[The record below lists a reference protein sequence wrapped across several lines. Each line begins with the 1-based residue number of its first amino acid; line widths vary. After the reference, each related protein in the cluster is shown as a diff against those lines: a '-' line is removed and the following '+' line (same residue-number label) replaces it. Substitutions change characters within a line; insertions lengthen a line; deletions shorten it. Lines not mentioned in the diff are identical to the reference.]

1 MLIESMRDIGYSLET
16 ALADVIDNSIT
27 AGATEVRLLVDATSP
42 DPRIGILD
50 NGSGMDRG
58 QLLEAMRLGSSNPRA
73 KRPKSDLGR
82 FGLGMKT
89 ASFSQCRRMTVVAKR
104 GLAASVAIWD
114 LDHVE
119 HEDRWELL
127 TPDSVDG
134 IPFADELVSDGSLVV
149 WERMD
154 RAVEAGGSDAGK
166 KHFNRRLDETR
177 RHLELVFHR
186 FLSGEPGTPR
196 VSILLNELPLKPF
209 DPFHSKHAATET
221 SPTESVQ
228 VGEHT
233 VTVTAYTLPHH
244 RNVSKSEW
252 EHYGGPDGYLKSQG
266 FYLYREKRLIV
277 HGTWFGLARQMEL
290 TKLCR
295 VKIDTPNG
303 LDAEWQVDVKKAS
316 ARPPL
321 PVRERL
327 QKLISEIGAPS
338 KRKYVGRAQK
348 LLHIGRLPVWTRTV
362 VDNRVTYELNS
373 ENPVVT
379 DFRQHLSDDLGPE
392 FDRLMRTM
400 SAALPLDII
409 FADLAGEPESVRQAT
424 MSPEDL
430 ARAFTVTL
438 AGLVSLGVKAAL
450 IPEMLRRAEPFRS
463 NWEQVERLLSELAPG
478 ASDEDEEDEDDGA

>member
-27 AGATEVRLLVDATSP
+27 AGATEVRLLVDTTSP
-42 DPRIGILD
+42 DAKIGILD
-50 NGSGMDRG
+50 NGRGMDRA

-73 KRPKSDLGR
+73 RRPKTDLGR

-89 ASFSQCRRMTVVAKR
+89 ASFSQCRRMTVVTRR
-104 GLAASVAIWD
+104 GPNVSVATWD

-119 HEDRWELL
+119 REDRWELL
-127 TPDSVDG
+127 TPESVAG
-134 IPFADELVSDGSLVV
+134 IPFADQLSSDGALVV

-166 KHFNRRLDETR
+166 RHFNRRLDETR

-186 FLSGEPGTPR
+186 FLTGEPGTPR
-196 VSILLNELPLKPF
+196 VNILLNELPLKPF
-209 DPFHSKHAATET
+209 DPFHTRHPSTET
-221 SPTESVQ
+221 SPAEIVQ

-244 RNVSKSEW
+244 RNVTKSEW

-338 KRKYVGRAQK
+338 KRKYVGRAKK
-348 LLHIGRLPVWTRTV
+348 LAQVGNLPVWTRTV
-362 VDNRVTYELNS
+362 VDNRVTYELNP
-373 ENPVVT
+373 ENPLVA
-379 DFRQHLSDDLGPE
+379 DFRQHVPGNLVPE
-392 FDRLMRTM
+392 FERLMRTI

-424 MSPEDL
+424 MSREDL
-430 ARAFTVTL
+430 ERAFTVTL
-438 AGLVSLGVKAAL
+438 SGLVSLGVKAVQ

-463 NWEQVERLLSELAPG
+463 NWEQVESLLSALAP
-478 ASDEDEEDEDDGA
+478 AESDDEEDDDD

>member
-27 AGATEVRLLVDATSP
+27 AGATEIRLLVDTTGA

-50 NGSGMDRG
+50 NGRGMSRG
-58 QLLEAMRLGSSNPRA
+58 QLLEAMRLGSSDPRA
-73 KRPKSDLGR
+73 RRPRTDLGR

-89 ASFSQCRRMTVVAKR
+89 ASFSQCRRMTV
-104 GLAASVAIWD
+104 AARKGSEISVATWD

-119 HEDRWELL
+119 REDRWELL
-127 TPDSVDG
+127 TPPSVHG
-134 IPFADELVSDGSLVV
+134 IPFADQLVRDGALVV
-149 WERMD
+149 WEKMD
-154 RAVEAGGSDAGK
+154 RVVEAGGTEAGK

-186 FLSGEPGTPR
+186 FLTGEAGTPR
-196 VSILLNELPLKPF
+196 VIILLNELPLKPF
-209 DPFHSKHAATET
+209 DPFHSRHPATEA
-221 SPTESVQ
+221 SPPELVQ

-233 VTVTAYTLPHH
+233 VAITAYTLPHH
-244 RNVSKSEW
+244 RNVTKAEW
-252 EHYGGPDGYLKSQG
+252 EHYGGSEGYLKTQG

-295 VKIDTPNG
+295 VRIDTPNG

-338 KRKYVGRAQK
+338 KRKYVGRAQRQ
-348 LLHIGRLPVWTRTV
+348 LHVGRLPVWTRTV
-362 VDNRVTYELNS
+362 LDNRVTFELNA
-373 ENPVVT
+373 ENPVLA
-379 DFRQHLSDDLGPE
+379 DFRRRLPDDLAPE
-392 FDRLMRTM
+392 FDRMLRTM

-409 FADLAGEPESVRQAT
+409 FADLAGEPESVRQST

-430 ARAFTVTL
+430 ERAFTVTL
-438 AGLVSLGVKAAL
+438 SGLVALGVTAAQ
-450 IPEMLRRAEPFRS
+450 IPDMLRRAEPFRS
-463 NWEQVERLLSELAPG
+463 NWPHVESLLDELVLG
-478 ASDEDEEDEDDGA
+478 DSDVDEEEEDD